1 MRMFSSLP
9 TGLRSAVAICCLAA
23 ASAGWIWLASH
34 TSSQVALAVSIG
46 LIALI
51 VGGTMVFSLADGGGA
66 VADML
71 RNWPATADRVKDAP
85 AGLRE
90 PLQEMAR
97 RWADEAERRQALEQ
111 RLAQTE
117 AELDRLRRA
126 DSAVIGEIA
135 DLCADIDR
143 GILDRRVS
151 AHEGEA
157 EAHHLADRFN
167 HMAETLDG
175 VMGDLKAM
183 FGRMAEG
190 DLSSGMDNG
199 YSGDFAVIREGSVQA
214 AERLGGVIGTIVQA
228 ANSISGASV
237 ELNREAKGLATSA
250 EAQSDSLD
258 RTAADAASLSEAARA
273 NEAAAKRASQR
284 AEQARA
290 AAQNGVQVVRR
301 SVEAMNEMA
310 EMSQRISEI
319 TSLINEIAFQT
330 NLLALNASVE
340 AARAGEA
347 GKGFAVVAQEV
358 RALAQRS
365 ANASKDIGAIIKQS
379 DDKVKSGVTLV
390 SETGK
395 VLNGIVE
402 AIDSMGEQLSDIE
415 HASTEQS
422 SRVNAVTG
430 SITEINAATRGYLA
444 VVQRTGKAIQDI
456 DVQVANL
463 ATQIAFV
470 TTTVDRPFLIAAKDA
485 AARISEAFE
494 DAVRRGQISMED
506 LFDETYAPIKGS
518 NPQQY
523 MTRFVKFTDDLLPKI
538 QEPLLGSNSDI
549 AFCVGIDRNGFIPTH
564 NLKYC
569 QPQGSDPVWNTAN
582 SRNRRLFNDP
592 VGLAC
597 GRNIKPYLLQCY
609 RRDMGGGV
617 FVLMKDMSAPIT
629 VQGRHWGG
637 FRIGYKT
644 N

>member
-1 MRMFSSLP
+1 MQGLTKLPSALLGGLAISL
-9 TGLRSAVAICCLAA
+9 LAVASVGWGWVGSRGAEATVFIAA
-23 ASAGWIWLASH
+23 AAVVFIVGVVLIAALSGVGG
-34 TSSQVALAVSIG
+34 QVASILKG
-46 LIALI
+46 WSA
-51 VGGTMVFSLADGGGA
+51 SPAD
-66 VADML
+66 VA
-71 RNWPATADRVKDAP
+71 AAP
-85 AGLRE
+85 GSLRE
-90 PLQEMAR
+90 PLQTLAAR
-97 RWADEAERRQALEQ
+97 WQQETQRREAAEARV
-111 RLAQTE
+111 
-117 AELDRLRRA
+117 AELQQEIAQLRRA
-126 DSAVIGEIA
+126 DSAVLGEMAELCGAIGS
-135 DLCADIDR
+135 
-143 GILDRRVS
+143 GILSKRVGS
-151 AHEGEA
+151 HDDQEAAHALA
-157 EAHHLADRFN
+157 ERFN
-167 HMAETLDG
+167 QMAEMLDT
-175 VMGDLKAM
+175 VVGDLKILFA
-183 FGRMAEG
+183 RMAEG
-190 DLSSGMDNG
+190 DLSVGMEKA
-199 YSGDFAVIREGSVQA
+199 YSGDFGLISQGSLQVM
-214 AERLGGVIGTIVQA
+214 ERLGGVIGTIVQA
-228 ANSISGASV
+228 ANSISSASV
-237 ELNREAKGLATSA
+237 QLNREAKGLAESA
-250 EAQSDSLD
+250 ESQSTSLD
-258 RTAADAASLSEAARA
+258 RTAADAASLSEAAKA

-301 SVEAMNEMA
+301 SIDAMNEMA

-402 AIDSMGEQLSDIE
+402 AIDSMGEQLGEIE
-415 HASTEQS
+415 QASTDQS
-422 SRVNAVTG
+422 SRVYGVTG
-430 SITEINAATRGYLA
+430 AITEMNAATRGYLS
-444 VVQRTGKAIQDI
+444 VVQRTSKAIQDI
-456 DVQVANL
+456 DQQVANL

-470 TTTVDRPFLIAAKDA
+470 TTTVDRPLLTTAQEG
-485 AARISEAFE
+485 AARISAAFE
-494 DAVRRGQISMED
+494 EAIRRGDLSMED
-506 LFDETYAPIKGS
+506 LFDENYAPIKGT

-523 MTRFVKFTDDLLPKI
+523 MTRFVQFTDALLPKI
-538 QEPLLGSNSDI
+538 QEALLESNPAI
-549 AFCVGIDRNGFIPTH
+549 TFCVSIDRNGFIPTH

-569 QPQGSDPVWNTAN
+569 QPQGNDPVWNTAN

-617 FVLMKDMSAPIT
+617 FVLMKDMSAPIV

>member
-1 MRMFSSLP
+1 MIVSL
-9 TGLRSAVAICCLAA
+9 
-23 ASAGWIWLASH
+23 AGSNA
-34 TSSQVALAVSIG
+34 ALAG
-46 LIALI
+46 
-51 VGGTMVFSLADGGGA
+51 
-66 VADML
+66 ML
-71 RNWPATADRVKDAP
+71 RNWPAAAKVDEMP
-85 AGLRE
+85 GSLRE
-90 PLQEMAR
+90 PLQDIAR
-97 RWADEAERRQALEQ
+97 RWADEVARREAAERR
-111 RLAQTE
+111 LAESQ

-135 DLCADIDR
+135 DLCGAIDR
-143 GILDRRVS
+143 GILDKRVA

-157 EAHHLADRFN
+157 EAHHLAERFN
-167 HMAETLDG
+167 HMAETLDA
-175 VMGDLKAM
+175 VMGDLKELFA
-183 FGRMAEG
+183 RMAEG
-190 DLSSGMDNG
+190 DLSTGMDNNFG
-199 YSGDFAVIREGSVQA
+199 GDFAVIREGTMQA

-228 ANSISGASV
+228 ANSISSSSV
-237 ELNREAKGLATSA
+237 QLNREAKGLAESA
-250 EAQSDSLD
+250 GAQSDSLD

-301 SVEAMNEMA
+301 SVDAMNEMA

-379 DDKVKSGVTLV
+379 DDKVKTGVTLV

-402 AIDSMGEQLSDIE
+402 AIDSMGQQLDEIEQ
-415 HASTEQS
+415 ASTDQS
-422 SRVNAVTG
+422 GRVNAVTG
-430 SITEINAATRGYLA
+430 AISEINAATRGYLA
-444 VVQRTGKAIQDI
+444 VVQRTGTAIQDI
-456 DVQVANL
+456 DQQVANL

-470 TTTVDRPFLIAAKDA
+470 TTTVDRPLLVAAKDA
-485 AARISEAFE
+485 AARISDAFE
-494 DAVRRGQISMED
+494 ESVRRGEIGMED
-506 LFDETYAPIKGS
+506 LFDENYVPIKGS

-523 MTRFVKFTDDLLPKI
+523 MTRYVKFTDALLPKI
-538 QEPLLGSNSDI
+538 QEPLLSSNQSI

>member
-1 MRMFSSLP
+1 M
-9 TGLRSAVAICCLAA
+9 G
-23 ASAGWIWLASH
+23 
-34 TSSQVALAVSIG
+34 
-46 LIALI
+46 
-51 VGGTMVFSLADGGGA
+51 VFSNL
-66 VADML
+66 
-71 RNWPATADRVKDAP
+71 P
-85 AGLRE
+85 AGLRIGLAVICLAILSIGWIWMATRTGDATLAIIVGLAALLIGSVMILSLGGGSRMLADLLRGWPGTASRIGDAPGSMRE
-90 PLQEMAR
+90 PLQDLSR
-97 RWADEAERRQALEQ
+97 RWNDETTRRETLERR
-111 RLAQTE
+111 LAETQ
-117 AELDRLRRA
+117 AELDTIRRA

-135 DLCADIDR
+135 SLCGDIDQ
-143 GILDRRVS
+143 GVLSRRVADHDGEEG
-151 AHEGEA
+151 AHRLA
-157 EAHHLADRFN
+157 ERFN
-167 HMAETLDG
+167 HMATTLDA
-175 VMGDLKAM
+175 VVGDLKEL

-190 DLSSGMDNG
+190 DLSVGMENS
-199 YSGDFAVIREGSVQA
+199 YSGDFAVICEGSVQA
-214 AERLGGVIGTIVQA
+214 AERLSGVIGTIVQA
-228 ANSISGASV
+228 ANSISSASV
-237 ELNREAKGLATSA
+237 QLNREAKGLAESA
-250 EAQSDSLD
+250 EEQSTSLD

-301 SVEAMNEMA
+301 SVDAMNEMA
-310 EMSQRISEI
+310 EMSHRISEI

-379 DDKVKSGVTLV
+379 DDKVKSGVSLV

-395 VLNGIVE
+395 VLNSIVE
-402 AIDSMGEQLSDIE
+402 AIDSMGQQLDEIEQ
-415 HASTEQS
+415 ASTDQS
-422 SRVNAVTG
+422 SRVNSVTG

-456 DVQVANL
+456 DQQVANL

-470 TTTVDRPFLIAAKDA
+470 TTTEDRPLLLTAQEGATQ
-485 AARISEAFE
+485 ISAAFE
-494 DAVRRGQISMED
+494 DAIRRGELSMDD
-506 LFDETYAPIKGS
+506 LFDEHYAPIKGT
-518 NPQQY
+518 NPQQF
-523 MTRFVKFTDDLLPKI
+523 MTRFVKFTDAALPKI
-538 QEPLLGSNSDI
+538 QESLLGSNPAI
-549 AFCVGIDRNGFIPTH
+549 TFCVAIDRNGFIPTH
-564 NLKYC
+564 NQKYC
-569 QPQGSDPVWNTAN
+569 QPQGNDPVWNTAN

-597 GRNIKPYLLQCY
+597 GRNTKSYLLQCY

>member
-1 MRMFSSLP
+1 MRVFSNLP
-9 TGLRSAVAICCLAA
+9 AGLRVGLAIMCLAVA
-23 ASAGWIWLASH
+23 ASGWIWMASRAGGDP
-34 TSSQVALAVSIG
+34 TVAIVAGLAVLLLGGVMIG
-46 LIALI
+46 
-51 VGGTMVFSLADGGGA
+51 SLAGGSGA
-66 VADML
+66 VIELL
-71 RNWPATADRVKDAP
+71 RGWPGSAMRIGDAP
-85 AGLRE
+85 GNLRE
-90 PLQEMAR
+90 PLQDLSRRWNDETAR
-97 RWADEAERRQALEQ
+97 REALERR
-111 RLAQTE
+111 LADCETE
-117 AELDRLRRA
+117 LAELRRA

-135 DLCADIDR
+135 ALCGDIDK
-143 GILDRRVS
+143 GILNRRVS

-157 EAHHLADRFN
+157 ESHHLAERFN

-175 VMGDLKAM
+175 VVSDLKEL
-183 FGRMAEG
+183 FSRMAEG
-190 DLSSGMDNG
+190 DLSTGMDNS
-199 YSGDFAVIREGSVQA
+199 YSGDFAVIREGTVQA

-228 ANSISGASV
+228 ANSISSASV
-237 ELNREAKGLATSA
+237 QLNREAKGLAESA

-258 RTAADAASLSEAARA
+258 RTAGDAAALSEAARA

-290 AAQNGVQVVRR
+290 AAQNGVLVVRR

-310 EMSQRISEI
+310 EMSHRISEI

-402 AIDSMGEQLSDIE
+402 AIDSMGQQLDEIEQ
-415 HASTEQS
+415 ASTDQS
-422 SRVNAVTG
+422 GRVNAVTG

-456 DVQVANL
+456 DQQVANL

-470 TTTVDRPFLIAAKDA
+470 TTTVDRPLLLTAQAG

-494 DAVRRGQISMED
+494 EAVRRGEIGMDD
-506 LFDETYAPIKGS
+506 LFDENYAPIKGT

-523 MTRFVKFTDDLLPKI
+523 MTRFVKFTDAVLPSI
-538 QEPLLGSNSDI
+538 QESLLGSNADI
-549 AFCVGIDRNGFIPTH
+549 TFCVAIDRNGFIPTH
-564 NLKYC
+564 NQKYC
-569 QPQGSDPVWNTAN
+569 QPQGNDPVWNTAN

-597 GRNIKPYLLQCY
+597 GRNVKSYLLQCY

-617 FVLMKDMSAPIT
+617 FVLMKDMSAPIV

>member
-9 TGLRSAVAICCLAA
+9 AGLRISVAVGCLVVAVG
-23 ASAGWIWLASH
+23 GWIWGASQAGAHLTLAM
-34 TSSQVALAVSIG
+34 VIG
-46 LIALI
+46 LIAFCLGS
-51 VGGTMVFSLADGGGA
+51 VMVVSLAGGNA
-66 VADML
+66 MLADLL
-71 RNWPATADRVKDAP
+71 RNWPSA
-85 AGLRE
+85 AGTGNLPSYLRE
-90 PLQEMAR
+90 PVQVLTR
-97 RWADEAERRQALEQ
+97 RWADEVERREAAERR
-111 RLAQTE
+111 LAEVE
-117 AELDRLRRA
+117 AELERLRHA
-126 DSAVIGEIA
+126 DGAVIGEIA
-135 DLCADIDR
+135 ELCSAIDQ
-143 GILDRRVS
+143 GILNRRVAS
-151 AHEGEA
+151 HEGEA
-157 EAHHLADRFN
+157 GAHHLAERFN
-167 HMAETLDG
+167 HMAETLDA
-175 VMGDLKAM
+175 VMGDLKDLFA
-183 FGRMAEG
+183 RMADG
-190 DLSSGMDNG
+190 DLSTGMDNAFG
-199 YSGDFAVIREGSVQA
+199 GDFAVIRDGTIQA

-228 ANSISGASV
+228 ANSISSSSV
-237 ELNREAKGLATSA
+237 QLNREAKGLAESA
-250 EAQSDSLD
+250 AAQSDSLD

-301 SVEAMNEMA
+301 SVDAMNEMA

-379 DDKVKSGVTLV
+379 DDKVKSGVALV

-402 AIDSMGEQLSDIE
+402 AIDSMGQQLDEIEQ
-415 HASTEQS
+415 ASTDQS
-422 SRVNAVTG
+422 GRVNAVTG
-430 SITEINAATRGYLA
+430 AISEINAATRGYLS
-444 VVQRTGKAIQDI
+444 VVQRTGTAIQDI
-456 DVQVANL
+456 DQQVANL

-470 TTTVDRPFLIAAKDA
+470 TTTEDRPLLLAAKDA

-506 LFDETYAPIKGS
+506 LFDETYAPIKGT

-523 MTRFVKFTDDLLPKI
+523 MTRFVKFTDELLPKI
-538 QEPLLGSNSDI
+538 QEPLLTSNPAI
-549 AFCVGIDRNGFIPTH
+549 TFCVGIDRNGFIPTH

-569 QPQGSDPVWNTAN
+569 QPQGNDPVWNTAN

-597 GRNIKPYLLQCY
+597 GRNVKPYLLQCY

>member
-1 MRMFSSLP
+1 MLSGLR
-9 TGLRSAVAICCLAA
+9 TGLRIGVAIGC
-23 ASAGWIWLASH
+23 
-34 TSSQVALAVSIG
+34 
-46 LIALI
+46 LI
-51 VGGTMVFSLADGGGA
+51 VVAGGWLWDASQTTGSLTLPLIISLVAVVIGAAMIVSLGGMTGLT
-66 VADML
+66 DLL
-71 RNWPATADRVKDAP
+71 RNWPAAAAQVDNAP
-85 AGLRE
+85 SGLRE
-90 PLQEMAR
+90 PLQVLAR
-97 RWADEAERRQALEQ
+97 RWAEETSRREALET
-111 RLAQTE
+111 RLAEAQ
-117 AELDRLRRA
+117 AELDRVRSA
-126 DSAVIGEIA
+126 DSAVIREIA
-135 DLCADIDR
+135 ELCGDID
-143 GILDRRVS
+143 GGVLNRRVA

-157 EAHHLADRFN
+157 QAHDLAERFN

-175 VMGDLKAM
+175 VVTDLKAL
-183 FGRMAEG
+183 FARMAEG
-190 DLSSGMDNG
+190 DLSTGVDNTYG
-199 YSGDFAVIREGSVQA
+199 GDFAVIRDGAIQA

-228 ANSISGASV
+228 ANSISSASV
-237 ELNREAKGLATSA
+237 ELNREAKGLAASA

-301 SVEAMNEMA
+301 SVDAMNEMA

-402 AIDSMGEQLSDIE
+402 AIDSMGQQLDEIEQ
-415 HASTEQS
+415 ASTDQS
-422 SRVNAVTG
+422 GRVNAVTG

-456 DVQVANL
+456 DQQVANL

-470 TTTVDRPFLIAAKDA
+470 TTTEDRPFLIAAKDA
-485 AARISEAFE
+485 AARISEGFE
-494 DAVRRGQISMED
+494 EAVRRGQLSMED
-506 LFDETYAPIKGS
+506 LFDENYVPIKGT

-523 MTRFVKFTDDLLPKI
+523 MTRFVSFTDDFLPKV
-538 QEPLLGSNSDI
+538 QEPLLGSNSNI
-549 AFCVGIDRNGFIPTH
+549 AFCVAIDRNGLIPTH

-569 QPQGSDPVWNTAN
+569 QPQGKDPVWNTAN

-617 FVLMKDMSAPIT
+617 FILMKDMSAPIT

-644 N
+644 T

>member
-1 MRMFSSLP
+1 M
-9 TGLRSAVAICCLAA
+9 
-23 ASAGWIWLASH
+23 ASH
-34 TSSQVALAVSIG
+34 TSSQVTLAMTVG

-51 VGGTMVFSLADGGGA
+51 VGGVMVISLAGGGA
-66 VADML
+66 AIADML
-71 RNWPATADRVKDAP
+71 RNWPVGAEKVNAAP
-85 AGLRE
+85 AGLRA
-90 PLQEMAR
+90 PLQEMVQ
-97 RWADEAERRQALEQ
+97 RWSDEVARRQAVER
-111 RLAQTE
+111 RLAE
-117 AELDRLRRA
+117 VESELDRLRRA
-126 DSAVIGEIA
+126 DGAVISEIGG
-135 DLCADIDR
+135 LCSDIDR
-143 GILDRRVS
+143 GVLDRRVS
-151 AHEGEA
+151 AHEDGDDT
-157 EAHHLADRFN
+157 HHLAEVFN

-175 VMGDLKAM
+175 VMGDLKSM

-190 DLSSGMDNG
+190 DLSSGMDNE
-199 YSGDFAVIREGSVQA
+199 YSGDFAVIREGAMQA
-214 AERLGGVIGTIVQA
+214 AERLGSVIGTIVQA

-237 ELNREAKGLATSA
+237 ELNREAKGLASSA
-250 EAQSDSLD
+250 EAQSTSLD

-273 NEAAAKRASQR
+273 NEAAAKRANQR

-301 SVEAMNEMA
+301 SVDAMNEMA

-402 AIDSMGEQLSDIE
+402 AIDSMGEQLGEIE

-422 SRVNAVTG
+422 QRVNVVTG
-430 SITEINAATRGYLA
+430 AIAEINSATRGYLA

-456 DVQVANL
+456 DQQVANL

-470 TTTVDRPFLIAAKDA
+470 TTTVDRPFLIAAKDT
-485 AARISEAFE
+485 AARISAGFEEAVE
-494 DAVRRGQISMED
+494 RGQISMED
-506 LFDETYAPIKGS
+506 LFDENYAPVNGT

-523 MTRFVKFTDDLLPKI
+523 MTRFVKFTDEFLPKV
-538 QEPLLGSNSDI
+538 QEPLLGSNPDI

-569 QPQGSDPVWNTAN
+569 QPQGKDPVWNTAN
-582 SRNRRLFNDP
+582 SRNRRFNDP

-597 GRNIKPYLLQCY
+597 GRNTNHYLLQCY

-617 FVLMKDMSAPIT
+617 FVLMKDMSAPI
-629 VQGRHWGG
+629 VVRGRHWGG

>member
-1 MRMFSSLP
+1 MFSGLP
-9 TGLRSAVAICCLAA
+9 TGLRIGVAIGSLIVVAGGWVWG
-23 ASAGWIWLASH
+23 ASQTTGGMMLPLVVGVI
-34 TSSQVALAVSIG
+34 AV
-46 LIALI
+46 I
-51 VGGTMVFSLADGGGA
+51 VGGTMIVSLSAGRGT
-66 VADML
+66 VASIL
-71 RNWPATADRVKDAP
+71 QSWPSGVGQTSVAP
-85 AGLRE
+85 SDLRE
-90 PLQEMAR
+90 PLQELAR
-97 RWADEAERRQALEQ
+97 RGGDETGRREALERQ
-111 RLAQTE
+111 LAEVQ
-117 AELDRLRRA
+117 AELRRVQTSDA
-126 DSAVIGEIA
+126 AVIGEIA
-135 DLCADIDR
+135 ELCGDIDR
-143 GILDRRVS
+143 GVLNRRV
-151 AHEGEA
+151 ANHEGEA
-157 EAHHLADRFN
+157 QAHDLVERFN

-175 VMGDLKAM
+175 VVGDLKAL
-183 FGRMAEG
+183 FARMAEG
-190 DLSSGMDNG
+190 DLSTGVDNTYG
-199 YSGDFAVIREGSVQA
+199 GDFAVIRDGAIQA

-237 ELNREAKGLATSA
+237 ELNREAKGLAQSA

-301 SVEAMNEMA
+301 SVDAMNEMA

-379 DDKVKSGVTLV
+379 DDKVKSGVALV

-402 AIDSMGEQLSDIE
+402 AIDSMGQQLDEIEQ
-415 HASTEQS
+415 ASTDQS

-444 VVQRTGKAIQDI
+444 VVQRTGTAIQNI
-456 DVQVANL
+456 DQQVANL

-470 TTTVDRPFLIAAKDA
+470 TTTEDRPFLVAAKDA
-485 AARISEAFE
+485 AARIGEAFE
-494 DAVRRGQISMED
+494 DAVRRGQIGMED
-506 LFDETYAPIKGS
+506 LFDENYVPIKGT

-523 MTRFVKFTDDLLPKI
+523 MTRFTTFTDELLPKI
-538 QEPLLGSNSDI
+538 QEPLLGSNSNI
-549 AFCVGIDRNGFIPTH
+549 AFCVSIDRNGLIPTH

-569 QPQGSDPVWNTAN
+569 QPQGSDPVWNAAN

-597 GRNIKPYLLQCY
+597 GRNTKPYLLQCY

-617 FVLMKDMSAPIT
+617 FILMKDMSAPIT

-644 N
+644 T

>member
-1 MRMFSSLP
+1 MLTGLP
-9 TGLRSAVAICCLAA
+9 TGLRVGVAIGSLIVVAGGWVWGVSQTSGGMMLPLIVSLIAIVIGGAMIVSLAGSGSAVADL
-23 ASAGWIWLASH
+23 
-34 TSSQVALAVSIG
+34 
-46 LIALI
+46 
-51 VGGTMVFSLADGGGA
+51 
-66 VADML
+66 L
-71 RNWPATADRVKDAP
+71 RNWPAGASQLGTAP
-85 AGLRE
+85 ADLRE
-90 PLQEMAR
+90 PLQVMAR
-97 RWADEAERRQALEQ
+97 HWNEEASRRDALERQ
-111 RLAQTE
+111 LAELQ
-117 AELDRLRRA
+117 AELDRVQKS
-126 DSAVIGEIA
+126 DSAVISEIA
-135 DLCADIDR
+135 ALCGDIDS
-143 GILDRRVS
+143 GVLSRRVA

-157 EAHHLADRFN
+157 QAHDLAERFN

-175 VMGDLKAM
+175 VVGDLKAL
-183 FGRMAEG
+183 FARMAEG
-190 DLSSGMDNG
+190 DLSTGVDNTYG
-199 YSGDFAVIREGSVQA
+199 GDFAVIRDGAIQA

-228 ANSISGASV
+228 ANSISSASV
-237 ELNREAKGLATSA
+237 ELNREAKGLAESA

-290 AAQNGVQVVRR
+290 AAQNGVTVVRR
-301 SVEAMNEMA
+301 SVDAMNEMA

-402 AIDSMGEQLSDIE
+402 AIDSMGQQLDEIEQ
-415 HASTEQS
+415 ASTDQS
-422 SRVNAVTG
+422 GRVNAVTG
-430 SITEINAATRGYLA
+430 SISEINAATRGYLS

-456 DVQVANL
+456 DQQVANL

-470 TTTVDRPFLIAAKDA
+470 TTTEDRPFLIAAKDA
-485 AARISEAFE
+485 AARISEGFE
-494 DAVRRGQISMED
+494 EAVRRGQLSLED
-506 LFDETYAPIKGS
+506 LFDETYVPIKGT

-523 MTRFVKFTDDLLPKI
+523 MTRYVKFTDEFLPKV
-538 QEPLLGSNSDI
+538 QEPLLGSNSNI
-549 AFCVGIDRNGFIPTH
+549 AFCVAIDRNGLIPTH

-597 GRNIKPYLLQCY
+597 GRNVKPYLLQCY

-617 FVLMKDMSAPIT
+617 FILMKDMSAPIT

-644 N
+644 A